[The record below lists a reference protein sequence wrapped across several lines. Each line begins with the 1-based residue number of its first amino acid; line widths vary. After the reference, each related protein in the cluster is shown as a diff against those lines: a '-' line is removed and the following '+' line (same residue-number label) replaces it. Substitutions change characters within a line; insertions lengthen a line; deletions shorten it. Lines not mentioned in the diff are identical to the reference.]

1 MFLTL
6 SSNESAWDDLLISLL
21 KTKKELRDVKELITE
36 MKADSINGMPK
47 EEFLDQDE
55 TFIKAHY
62 KEIVEEMTKQERSRL
77 VNANIVLTTIEFQN
91 RVQHI
96 FKVKSEEVS
105 CVFSSFN
112 FHF

>member
-1 MFLTL
+1 MTL

-21 KTKKELRDVKELITE
+21 KTKKDIRDVKEIITE

-55 TFIKAHY
+55 TFIKAHS
-62 KEIVEEMTKQERSRL
+62 KEIVEEMTKQERSRF

-91 RVQHI
+91 RIQHI
-96 FKVKSEEVS
+96 FKVKKFS
-105 CVFSSFN
+105 VFFYPSISIFSY
-112 FHF
+112 